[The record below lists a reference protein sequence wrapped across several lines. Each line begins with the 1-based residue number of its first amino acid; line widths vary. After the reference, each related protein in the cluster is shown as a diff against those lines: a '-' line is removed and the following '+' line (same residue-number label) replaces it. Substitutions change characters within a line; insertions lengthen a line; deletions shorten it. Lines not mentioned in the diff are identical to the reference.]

1 MPILA
6 RNEQKDGVMKT
17 FRKMMNQSGQGLTE
31 YITLLLLI
39 AVVSIGVTQTLGK
52 RVKEKI
58 KKASEEINSGLSIN

>member
-1 MPILA
+1 
-6 RNEQKDGVMKT
+6 MKT
-17 FRKMMNQSGQGLTE
+17 FKKMMNQSGQGLTE

-58 KKASEEINSGLSIN
+58 KKASEEINSGLVID

>member
-1 MPILA
+1 
-6 RNEQKDGVMKT
+6 MKT
-17 FRKMMNQSGQGLTE
+17 FKKMMNQSGQGLTE

-58 KKASEEINSGLSIN
+58 KKASEEINSGLSID